1 LRNQIEENKLAMQK
15 YEKECQVF
23 EAIRTKLLEELTDR
37 DKLNR
42 ENDDLSSENALLNG
56 LNNTLTL
63 ELKKYTN
70 MESEITQ
77 MKEENRKMKSKIY
90 ALNTTRNHVPNA
102 VKAEISP
109 IRRPA
114 STIESG
120 SGYQAEREP
129 PSSKRINAMEPDKG
143 SHNSGENSSII
154 DGAGAAAA
162 AITAGA
168 AAGAAAAAA
177 VAGAAAAVGSTVLLV
192 PGAAGVAAGAVAVG
206 LHAVVKNTQES
217 DSKETVVHSYNL
229 RPRQS
234 KQENKEKKVPKPA
247 VSKLPVGDA
256 PAHEKSIIDEI
267 LDFDRRKPKTVSK
280 STVNSV
286 VNSTT
291 PSASGG
297 GPPPPPPPPGGG
309 PPPPPGGGPPP
320 PPLPPVGGPPP
331 PLAGGTKSLPKP
343 FVYDFSD
350 DKLDIHADDKYKD
363 ALKRYLEQFKDI
375 NSATPSTEPRGGT
388 GNLGQVMK
396 PSDLIKLEIRS
407 LLFKNVIRLMSML
420 MITGKYDK
428 TNDTYGKIAMEIND
442 YIDDKTEII
451 GSDFQNILR
460 NVFPEQ
466 KYVSTTLKIKAEQCE
481 NEQKKLMQEIGHKMI
496 YSLTEIKEMIS
507 ECFREIIFKFQ
518 SNDENETTDNINE
531 IIDQLYNV
539 YENHRNEIFDSVK
552 NEKGSVILLQ
562 FTEKQKN
569 DIIKNGTCELEK
581 LQREQIVDLIF
592 KDYNYDINNN
602 LGSDV
607 ITLLNE
613 INFFPHVL
621 SDGITGFTN
630 IKNKITQFYESKIHK
645 KYLENITDNIDEL
658 VDFFKREMNEVSS
671 TEKGNSEEIKTIQS
685 IFSKTGV
692 FDFEFNKCY
701 FLMFN
706 VVKLHLFTIVL
717 RKFIEKMKEDYTVQ
731 QYTDYFTLVKTKNN
745 YALQPDDDVKK
756 VFFLV
761 NIKKNV
767 VQSIFEMLNSSTE
780 GENTGFNKEFF
791 TELQKCISTLDEFI
805 NQHDLKKNS
814 ATIKILNEYKLKE
827 KKIAKENKST
837 STGAPMDMILYSDTP
852 PFPSA
857 TPTVFRLCSFLT

>member
-1 LRNQIEENKLAMQK
+1 
-15 YEKECQVF
+15 
-23 EAIRTKLLEELTDR
+23 
-37 DKLNR
+37 
-42 ENDDLSSENALLNG
+42 
-56 LNNTLTL
+56 
-63 ELKKYTN
+63 
-70 MESEITQ
+70 
-77 MKEENRKMKSKIY
+77 
-90 ALNTTRNHVPNA
+90 
-102 VKAEISP
+102 
-109 IRRPA
+109 
-114 STIESG
+114 
-120 SGYQAEREP
+120 
-129 PSSKRINAMEPDKG
+129 
-143 SHNSGENSSII
+143 
-154 DGAGAAAA
+154 
-162 AITAGA
+162 
-168 AAGAAAAAA
+168 
-177 VAGAAAAVGSTVLLV
+177 
-192 PGAAGVAAGAVAVG
+192 
-206 LHAVVKNTQES
+206 
-217 DSKETVVHSYNL
+217 
-229 RPRQS
+229 
-234 KQENKEKKVPKPA
+234 
-247 VSKLPVGDA
+247 
-256 PAHEKSIIDEI
+256 
-267 LDFDRRKPKTVSK
+267 
-280 STVNSV
+280 
-286 VNSTT
+286 
-291 PSASGG
+291 
-297 GPPPPPPPPGGG
+297 
-309 PPPPPGGGPPP
+309 
-320 PPLPPVGGPPP
+320 
-331 PLAGGTKSLPKP
+331 
-343 FVYDFSD
+343 
-350 DKLDIHADDKYKD
+350 
-363 ALKRYLEQFKDI
+363 
-375 NSATPSTEPRGGT
+375 
-388 GNLGQVMK
+388 
-396 PSDLIKLEIRS
+396 
-407 LLFKNVIRLMSML
+407 

-428 TNDTYGKIAMEIND
+428 TNDTYGKIAMEIHD

-481 NEQKKLMQEIGHKMI
+481 NEQKELMQEIGHKMI
-496 YSLTEIKEMIS
+496 YSLTEIKKMIS
-507 ECFREIIFKFQ
+507 ECFQEIIFKFQ

-539 YENHRNEIFDSVK
+539 YEIHRNEIFDSVK

-607 ITLLNE
+607 ITLLDE

-658 VDFFKREMNEVSS
+658 VDFFKREMNEVSN
-671 TEKGNSEEIKTIQS
+671 TEKGTSDEIKTIKS
-685 IFSKTGV
+685 TFSKTGV
-692 FDFEFNKCY
+692 LDFEFNKCY

-717 RKFIEKMKEDYTVQ
+717 RKFIEKMKEDYTVK
-731 QYTDYFTLVKTKNN
+731 QYTEYFTSEKTKNN
-745 YALQPDDDVKK
+745 YASQPDDDVKK

-761 NIKKNV
+761 NIKKHV

-827 KKIAKENKST
+827 KKIAKEKST